1 MHSGLYRRLAAST
14 LKKNARTYLPYLLSA
29 CGTVAVFY
37 ILAYLA
43 LNSGSGTTGMVMQL
57 GAIVVGIFAL
67 IFLFYTN
74 SFLIK
79 RRQKGTGPVRHPG
92 HGKAAHLPHDGL

>member
-43 LNSGSGTTGMVMQL
+43 Q
-57 GAIVVGIFAL
+57 
-67 IFLFYTN
+67 
-74 SFLIK
+74 
-79 RRQKGTGPVRHPG
+79 
-92 HGKAAHLPHDGL
+92 

>member
-29 CGTVAVFY
+29 CRTVAMFY

-43 LNSGSGTTGMVMQL
+43 LDSG
-57 GAIVVGIFAL
+57 
-67 IFLFYTN
+67 
-74 SFLIK
+74 
-79 RRQKGTGPVRHPG
+79 R
-92 HGKAAHLPHDGL
+92 

>member
-43 LNSGSGTTGMVMQL
+43 LDSG
-57 GAIVVGIFAL
+57 
-67 IFLFYTN
+67 
-74 SFLIK
+74 
-79 RRQKGTGPVRHPG
+79 R
-92 HGKAAHLPHDGL
+92 

>member
-43 LNSGSGTTGMVMQL
+43 LNSGSGTTGMVMICS
-57 GAIVVGIFAL
+57 AIPCR
-67 IFLFYTN
+67 
-74 SFLIK
+74 K
-79 RRQKGTGPVRHPG
+79 RFTIWPSQFMSKI
-92 HGKAAHLPHDGL
+92 